1 MSIEQNKEIVRRLHE
16 EVVNQKNL
24 SALDDYV
31 GAGVVWHG
39 APPGLAPGIEGYK
52 QFFPMLYA
60 GFPDWH
66 ATIDDVIAEGDKVV
80 HRFTGH
86 GTHKGEWMGIAP
98 TGKQVTATGIL
109 IYRISGEKIVE
120 EWLQY
125 DVMGVMQQL
134 GVVPS
139 PEQAG
144 G

>member
-1 MSIEQNKEIVRRLHE
+1 VSIEQNKEIASRLHE
-16 EVVNQKNL
+16 KVVNQKNL

-31 GAGVVWHG
+31 ATDVVWHN

-60 GFPDWH
+60 GFPDYH
-66 ATIDDVIAEGDKVV
+66 ATVEDIIAAGDKVV
-80 HRFTGH
+80 HRFTGR

-109 IYRISGEKIVE
+109 IYRITGGKIVE

-125 DVMGVMQQL
+125 DVMGLMQQL
-134 GVVPS
+134 GAVPT
-139 PEQAG
+139 PGQG
-144 G
+144 GR